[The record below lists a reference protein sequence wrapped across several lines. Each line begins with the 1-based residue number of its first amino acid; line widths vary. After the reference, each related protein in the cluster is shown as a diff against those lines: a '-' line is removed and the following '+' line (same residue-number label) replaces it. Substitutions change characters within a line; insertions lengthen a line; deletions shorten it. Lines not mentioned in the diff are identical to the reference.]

1 MRRAEQWW
9 RSYPWFSE
17 LNLIPSQPDRA
28 TSTDLYFTNRK
39 ATLHLIRDKVVP
51 DTILNNLA
59 IIFTMQN
66 TMDQAQHD
74 AKVGSMSL
82 KHSFSFYI

>member
-1 MRRAEQWW
+1 M
-9 RSYPWFSE
+9 
-17 LNLIPSQPDRA
+17 
-28 TSTDLYFTNRK
+28 DLYFTNRK
-39 ATLHLIRDKVVP
+39 ATLHLTLDKVVP

-66 TMDQAQHD
+66 PMDQAQHD